1 MKERLIR
8 TLILIV
14 PSEFGGFTVYC
25 DALRIG
31 LSCVL
36 IQNNNVI
43 AYASRKLKKDKQNYP
58 THDLKMVV
66 VVFAFK
72 IWRHY
77 LFGKTCDM
85 FSYYKIFQYIF
96 Q

>member
-1 MKERLIR
+1 MKERLIE

-14 PSEFGGFTVYC
+14 PSEPGGFTLYC

-31 LSCVL
+31 LCCVL
-36 IQNNNVI
+36 MQNDNVI

-58 THDLKMVV
+58 THDLEMVA
-66 VVFAFK
+66 VVFALK

-77 LFGKTCDM
+77 LFGKTCEM
-85 FSYYKIFQYIF
+85 FSDYKSFQYIF